1 MRISDWSS
9 DVCSSDLAVA
19 FSGVEF
25 APDAGRQKVL
35 RIAVEIC
42 EQLNDHLL
50 ALEPSL
56 LELRRFD
63 DPRMDKSLQLG
74 QEIER
79 LGTHRRLIV
88 EKGVIIVAG
97 LDHRVADHIAHEAAD
112 LAPRGGRIARSGE
125 RRGGKEGGSTGRT
138 RGSPA

>member
-9 DVCSSDLAVA
+9 DVCSSDL

-88 EKGVIIVAG
+88 AQGMIIV
-97 LDHRVADHIAHEAAD
+97 
-112 LAPRGGRIARSGE
+112 RSEE
-125 RRGGKEGGSTGRT
+125 RRAGQGCVSTCRCGW
-138 RGSPA
+138 SPSN

>member
-9 DVCSSDLAVA
+9 DVCSSDL

-88 EKGVIIVAG
+88 EKRSEEHTSE
-97 LDHRVADHIAHEAAD
+97 LQS
-112 LAPRGGRIARSGE
+112 LMRISYAVFRL
-125 RRGGKEGGSTGRT
+125 KKKTT
-138 RGSPA
+138 NIHTTY